1 MYRIGEVVV
10 TSQGVGRILR
20 VENEEYHV
28 CIDFP
33 QHNSHSYETSMIS
46 SEIRYSINNLNS
58 STDDDIPPRISKQ
71 KVKKQKVKYSYGSFK
86 NVWR

>member
-20 VENEEYHV
+20 VENEEYRV
-28 CIDFP
+28 CIEFP
-33 QHNSHSYETSMIS
+33 QSNSHSYETSMIS
-46 SEIRYSINNLNS
+46 SEICYSINNLNS